1 MQIDI
6 KTTVLQPTRQTF
18 DHIARRLG
26 GDRPAS
32 RYEEAT
38 LDLQWEDTFHYRP
51 LWAPE
56 HELFDKS
63 VTRIKMED
71 WYAPRDPRQ
80 YYYANYNIARSK
92 QIEAIDRNF
101 EMVESRGM
109 LTSLPAEWR
118 EKVAAYLLP
127 LRHYEWGANMNN
139 ANISTLCWGA
149 VLSIPTAFH
158 MADRLGNAQLI
169 GRIGLAIGSNGE
181 AALDAA
187 KVLWMTDDK
196 WIALRHA
203 VEDSLVIK
211 DPMEQFVVQNLA
223 MDGIVHPLV
232 FSAFSRE
239 GDRNGAS
246 AISFLTGSLIDWADE
261 SNRWVDQ
268 VVKTLAA
275 ENTENKALICD
286 WLATWSN
293 RAAVAITPLAEFVM
307 GVAAGRSA
315 VAEIKIALS
324 ARAAKLGLA
333 QGA

>member
-1 MQIDI
+1 VQIDI
-6 KTTVLQPTRQTF
+6 KTTVLQPSRQTF
-18 DHIARRLG
+18 DHIARRL

-56 HELFDKS
+56 HELFDKR
-63 VTRIKMED
+63 VTRITMQD

-80 YYYANYNIARSK
+80 YYYATYNIARSK

-101 EMVESRGM
+101 DMVESRGM
-109 LTSLPAEWR
+109 LNALPAAWR
-118 EKVAAYLLP
+118 DKVNTYLLP

-139 ANISTLCWGA
+139 ANISTLVWGA

-169 GRIGLAIGSNGE
+169 GRIGLAVSDNGE
-181 AALDAA
+181 EALNAA
-187 KVLWMTDDK
+187 KALWMSDGK
-196 WIALRHA
+196 WVELRHI

-211 DPMEQFVVQNLA
+211 DPIEQFVVQNLA

-232 FSAFSRE
+232 FGAFSRE
-239 GDRNGAS
+239 GDRQGGA
-246 AISFLTGSLIDWADE
+246 AISFLTGTVNEWIDE
-261 SNRWVDQ
+261 SNRWVDH

-275 ENTENKALICD
+275 ENADNRTLIKG
-286 WLATWSN
+286 WLATWSD
-293 RAAVAITPLAEFVM
+293 RAAAAVAPLAEFVM
-307 GVAAGRSA
+307 GQEGRAA
-315 VAEIKIALS
+315 VANAKTAL
-324 ARAAKLGLA
+324 ADRAAKLGL
-333 QGA
+333 G